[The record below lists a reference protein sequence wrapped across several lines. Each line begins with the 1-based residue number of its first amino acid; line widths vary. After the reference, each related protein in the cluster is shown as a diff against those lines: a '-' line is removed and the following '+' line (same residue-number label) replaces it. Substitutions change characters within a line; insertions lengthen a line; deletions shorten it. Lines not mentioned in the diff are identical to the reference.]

1 MLSIIVCSRN
11 KELKSI
17 FLDNIDKTIGI
28 EYEIISI
35 DNSDNSYSIC
45 SAYNAGFTQSK
56 YPYICF
62 VHEDVLF
69 HTQNWGERIINHLRA
84 NGTGIIGLAGVDLVT
99 RVPISWSK
107 LTLSI
112 NIIQSDKTD
121 KKETK
126 RIKSPENYEHSKRD
140 VILLDG
146 VMLSMSRELMME
158 IKFDEK
164 IEGFHGY
171 DLDISIQSAINGYT
185 NYVVYDI
192 ELEHF
197 SRGKTN
203 AIYYQNI
210 IYVFKKWNHYLPM
223 IGKSIT
229 NKEREEISSFEEN
242 GLQEL
247 IKKMIRKGFSTRR
260 IIHETS
266 YFAMLISSEKALKK
280 LKHLRF
286 YIFCVRLFNKP
297 FHLLK
302 STQF

>member
-1 MLSIIVCSRN
+1 MLSIIVCSKN
-11 KELKSI
+11 KELKST
-17 FLDNIDKTIGI
+17 FVNNIDKTIGI
-28 EYEIISI
+28 EYELISI

-45 SAYNAGFTQSK
+45 SAYNTGFAKSK

-69 HTQNWGERIINHLRA
+69 HTQNWGERLINHLRA
-84 NGTGIIGLAGVDLVT
+84 TGTGIIGLAGVDLVA

-107 LTLSI
+107 LNLNI
-112 NIIQSDKTD
+112 NIIQSDKTG
-121 KKETK
+121 KKETERLK
-126 RIKSPENYEHSKRD
+126 LPKNYEHSKRGA
-140 VILLDG
+140 ILLDG
-146 VMLSMSRELMME
+146 VMLSISRNLMMK

-164 IEGFHGY
+164 LEGFHAY

-203 AIYYQNI
+203 ATYYQNI
-210 IYVFKKWNHYLPM
+210 IHIFKKWNRYLPM

-266 YFAMLISSEKALKK
+266 YFARLIGSKKALKK
-280 LKHLRF
+280 LKHLHF
-286 YIFCVRLFNKP
+286 YIFFVRLFNKP
-297 FHLLK
+297 FYLLK
-302 STQF
+302 SNQF